1 MSRVGDCAI
10 FLAGMVCAACVPRE
24 PDPVVVAQ
32 RAIERSNSGSHT
44 VAMAMLLPAEIESA
58 ARSGTTIVDLLVHRV
73 PNFRLTRANRVACP
87 HIVLRGLKSVTIDP
101 NPDIYVDGARMQDTY
116 ILDTLSLTTI

>member
-1 MSRVGDCAI
+1 MLASLGCALILKDRRPGQWSCCMSRVSDCAL

-87 HIVLRGLKSVTIDP
+87 H
-101 NPDIYVDGARMQDTY
+101 
-116 ILDTLSLTTI
+116 